1 MSKIKKPTKISDV
14 KGTSARSINSAKLG
28 SYGSEEGNDNLTNKN
43 LNPPFSFVTDDVKE
57 KMESFMKASIG
68 SMCSPQAGNNDG
80 RSIIDNMITKLSNN
94 IRRGFEQNME
104 LGQEVLKCK
113 TTAADFIESQRKN
126 FEINYKN
133 AIKIYDDL
141 FYDVKALT
149 NKNLKGI
156 KT

>member
-1 MSKIKKPTKISDV
+1 MSKSKKPTKISDV
-14 KGTSARSINSAKLG
+14 KETSARSINSEKLG
-28 SYGSEEGNDNLTNKN
+28 SHGLGDANDNSPNKN
-43 LNPPFSFVTDDVKE
+43 LKTPFSFVTDEVKE
-57 KMESFMKASIG
+57 KIGSFMRASIG
-68 SMCSPQAGNNDG
+68 
-80 RSIIDNMITKLSNN
+80 L
-94 IRRGFEQNME
+94 
-104 LGQEVLKCK
+104 
-113 TTAADFIESQRKN
+113 IEFQRKN

>member
-1 MSKIKKPTKISDV
+1 MSKSKKPTKISDV
-14 KGTSARSINSAKLG
+14 KETSVKSINSEKLG
-28 SYGSEEGNDNLTNKN
+28 SHGLGDANDNSPNKN
-43 LNPPFSFVTDDVKE
+43 LKPPFSFVTDNVKE

-68 SMCSPQAGNNDG
+68 SMCSPHAGNNDG

-113 TTAADFIESQRKN
+113 TAADFIEFQRKN

-149 NKNLKGI
+149 NKNLNGI

>member
-1 MSKIKKPTKISDV
+1 MSKSKKPTKISDV
-14 KGTSARSINSAKLG
+14 KETSARSINSAKLG
-28 SYGSEEGNDNLTNKN
+28 SQGSEEGNDNLTNKN

-113 TTAADFIESQRKN
+113 TAADFIESQRKN